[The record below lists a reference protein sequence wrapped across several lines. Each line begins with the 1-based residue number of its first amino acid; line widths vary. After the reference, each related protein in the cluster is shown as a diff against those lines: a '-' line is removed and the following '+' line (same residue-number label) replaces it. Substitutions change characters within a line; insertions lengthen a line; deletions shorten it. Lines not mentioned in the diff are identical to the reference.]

1 MNGNA
6 DQQNTL
12 PTDPSPIYF
21 RAACHPARPAP
32 KTQGH
37 PSSDWPSWTTMKW
50 YVTGSWGF

>member
-32 KTQGH
+32 SIQGH